1 MESISIT
8 SLLVCHCL
16 HYKKFISFLL
26 NCKVSFT
33 KCLEAIFLDAFLV
46 PYIDILLCLFISNL
60 QLPTPD
66 KLKTVVDKVKDFFQD
81 VKGTFRDITSFDNTD
96 DSKKRRKRKN

>member
-46 PYIDILLCLFISNL
+46 PYIDILLRLFISNL

-66 KLKTVVDKVKDFFQD
+66 KLKTVVDKVKDFFED
-81 VKGTFRDITSFDNTD
+81 VKGTFRDITSFDNTNE
-96 DSKKRRKRKN
+96 SKKRRKRKT

>member
-26 NCKVSFT
+26 NCKVYFT
-33 KCLEAIFLDAFLV
+33 KCLGAIFLDAFLV
-46 PYIDILLCLFISNL
+46 PLIYCCVFFISNL

-66 KLKTVVDKVKDFFQD
+66 KLKTVVDKVKDFFED
-81 VKGTFRDITSFDNTD
+81 VKGTFRDITSFDNTNE
-96 DSKKRRKRKN
+96 SKKRRKRKT